1 VNCDT
6 SESWF
11 LTPGRLDHFS
21 AEAIEARVTS
31 YLSKNAVPPDEKQH
45 DVKTITDEN
54 TTTISSTKASP

>member
-1 VNCDT
+1 
-6 SESWF
+6 
-11 LTPGRLDHFS
+11 
-21 AEAIEARVTS
+21 VTS